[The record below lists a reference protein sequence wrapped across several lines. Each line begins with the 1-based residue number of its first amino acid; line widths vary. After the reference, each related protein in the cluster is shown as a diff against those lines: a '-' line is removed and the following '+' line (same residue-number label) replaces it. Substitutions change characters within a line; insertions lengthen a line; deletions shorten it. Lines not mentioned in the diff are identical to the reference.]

1 MNCTLCPRA
10 CGVDR
15 TRQTGYCSMPAQAVV
30 ARAALHYGEEPVI
43 GGKQGSGAIFFA
55 GCSLKCVYCQNFAL
69 SRGEIGR
76 EIGAQRLAQIFQELE
91 AQGAKNIDLVNP
103 SHFAPAVREAL
114 AIYRPR
120 VPVVWNS
127 SGYESVESIRE
138 MEGLVD
144 IYLPD
149 MKYMTSAVSGR
160 FSGAPDYFA
169 HASKTLREMARQ
181 TGRAVIGEDGL
192 MKRGMI
198 VRHLVLP
205 GHIDESRKVL
215 VWIRRAL
222 PDAWLSLMAQYTPFG
237 EAWRYPPLDR
247 MLTPEEYEQ
256 AVGIAEALG
265 FENGFFQETDSSGV
279 TEIPAFDL
287 TGV

>member
-10 CGVDR
+10 CGIDR
-15 TRQTGYCSMPAQAVV
+15 SAHTGYCSMPAQAVV

-43 GGKQGSGAIFFA
+43 GGEQGSGAIFFS
-55 GCSLKCVYCQNFAL
+55 GCNLKCVYCQNFDL
-69 SRGEIGR
+69 SRGRIGKK
-76 EIGAQRLAQIFQELE
+76 ISTQRLAEIFAELE
-91 AQGAKNIDLVNP
+91 DQGAKNIDLVNP
-103 SHFAPAVREAL
+103 THFAPVIREAL
-114 AIYRPR
+114 SLYRPH

-127 SGYESVESIRE
+127 SGYEDAARIRE
-138 MEGLVD
+138 MDGLVD

-149 MKYMTSAVSGR
+149 MKYVSASVSGR

-169 HASKTLREMARQ
+169 HASKALREMARQ
-181 TGRAVIGEDGL
+181 TDAPVFGDDGL

-205 GHIDESRKVL
+205 GHIEETRKVL

-222 PDAWLSLMAQYTPFG
+222 PQAWLSLMAQYTPFG
-237 EAWRYPPLDR
+237 DAHLYPPLDR
-247 MLTPEEYEQ
+247 MLSEEEYEQ
-256 AVGIAEALG
+256 AISIAQELG